1 MASPKE
7 SQRRLRIAI
16 AITVMI
22 AVGEFALGIYHLTH
36 RGPGSGITEP
46 VSAVLLITATC
57 LVSRAMKRTGLPIS
71 MAKRISLFL
80 PGITIIGIISLTDFY
95 LGVYHLTHHG
105 LRSAIIELLSTSL
118 LATATYLA
126 LHHWNHLRRA
136 GVPQRRVHAWRM
148 PLGIAFVG
156 ALILAG
162 IAYAAVH
169 SPG

>member
-1 MASPKE
+1 MASPTE

-16 AITVMI
+16 TITIMI

-36 RGPGSGITEP
+36 RGPGSGTTEP
-46 VSAVLLITATC
+46 ISAVLLITATC

-126 LHHWNHLRRA
+126 LRTWNHLRRA
-136 GVPQRRVHAWRM
+136 GVSQMRVHTWPRT
-148 PLGIAFVG
+148 LGIVSVG